1 MISLNIWIS
10 ISNEIP
16 TLTVQISVKPDPY
29 SALDKPQKH
38 TLRGRTSGRSFT
50 LSAPPPPPPGAKMS
64 HNEPESPIMSHN
76 EPKSP
81 PNEPESAKKFHYII
95 SNIYLNMI
103 HKFLSFFS
111 LQYDFTKNKL
121 KIVW

>member
-10 ISNEIP
+10 ISNGIP

-50 LSAPPPPPPGAKMS
+50 LSAPPGKGLRCTSYQNGYYWVPALENSRFSVLHTQCSIPL
-64 HNEPESPIMSHN
+64 
-76 EPKSP
+76 
-81 PNEPESAKKFHYII
+81 
-95 SNIYLNMI
+95 NIHI
-103 HKFLSFFS
+103 T
-111 LQYDFTKNKL
+111 D
-121 KIVW
+121 